1 MYGTLL
7 CAKSNITIN
16 INTGDE
22 VVNITGENPF
32 VVNLSLRNYHLFQVL
47 VLKGC
52 PEKYQ

>member
-22 VVNITGENPF
+22 VVNITGKNPF
-32 VVNLSLRNYHLFQVL
+32 VVNLSLRNYINKHESDFTYFLFV
-47 VLKGC
+47 
-52 PEKYQ
+52 